1 MADRATSPA
10 TSDRGGGATQ
20 PPGATGSPEA
30 GWVPLGDRAI
40 RFARPA
46 HPGLSA
52 RAIVRAV
59 RAWPGVI
66 DVVVARHDVAAYF
79 DGAPR
84 VAPEWIA
91 ALATAPDDPAPVR
104 DVTLRAIY
112 NGPDL
117 AYVAEA
123 TGHHPDE
130 VCALHAAATY
140 TVDTMGF
147 SPGFAYL
154 SGLPPALEL
163 PRRTTP
169 RTRVPA
175 GTIAIAGRQTAVYPF
190 DSPGG
195 WHLIGSVVGVR
206 MFGPD
211 GSLLQLGD
219 RVRFVP

>member
-1 MADRATSPA
+1 MADWA
-10 TSDRGGGATQ
+10 
-20 PPGATGSPEA
+20 
-30 GWVPLGDRAI
+30 PLGERAI

-46 HPGLSA
+46 RSA
-52 RAIVRAV
+52 RTIVRAV

-79 DGAPR
+79 DDVPGIAPGWPAR
-84 VAPEWIA
+84 ID
-91 ALATAPDDPAPVR
+91 ALATAPDDPEPAR
-104 DVTLRAIY
+104 DIVLRAVY
-112 NGPDL
+112 HGPDL
-117 AYVAEA
+117 DHVSAA
-123 TGHHPDE
+123 TGRPVAE

-140 TVDTMGF
+140 TVETMGF

-154 SGLPPALEL
+154 SGLPAALEL

-175 GTIAIAGRQTAVYPF
+175 GAIAIAGVHTAVYPF
-190 DSPGG
+190 ASPGG
-195 WHLIGSVVGVR
+195 WHLIGSVVDTR

-211 GSLLQLGD
+211 GPLLQLGD